1 MELEKT
7 TLENGV
13 EKVSLSGR
21 MDVDG
26 SLKVDGAFNDIA
38 KASKNVLVDMSDVSF
53 LASLGIRTLITAAKT
68 VSNNGGKL
76 VLLSPQPNVER
87 VLRESRID
95 TVLPIIED
103 SAAIDKVFV
112 S

>member
-1 MELEKT
+1 
-7 TLENGV
+7 
-13 EKVSLSGR
+13 
-21 MDVDG
+21 
-26 SLKVDGAFNDIA
+26 
-38 KASKNVLVDMSDVSF
+38 MSEVSF

-103 SAAIDKVFV
+103 SAAIDRVFV